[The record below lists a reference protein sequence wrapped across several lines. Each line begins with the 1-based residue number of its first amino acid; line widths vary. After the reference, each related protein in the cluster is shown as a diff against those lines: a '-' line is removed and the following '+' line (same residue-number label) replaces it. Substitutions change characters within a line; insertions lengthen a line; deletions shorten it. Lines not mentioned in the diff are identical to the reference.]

1 MVRSMSFAA
10 RHRPAAPAQPI
21 PLRAGDRDVAPSSAA
36 VDETDFDDELD
47 PDTLTPAQSRSLRR
61 ALDDLAAQ
69 RDPRRGH

>member
-1 MVRSMSFAA
+1 MSFAA

-21 PLRAGDRDVAPSSAA
+21 PLPAGDREAAPSSAA
-36 VDETDFDDELD
+36 VDEAGFIDELD

-69 RDPRRGH
+69 RASRRGH